1 MLITFF
7 KSLADDIHML
17 ESTWHH
23 VSEQEG
29 MRLQHEDELTRT
41 MDIFRDEHGREP
53 RFAHLTTRRIVR
65 GKFHPGR
72 RVLPPGAVYYEL
84 VYEFTG
90 IGEIGEN
97 EFIDY
102 MRDTCYTDDVEMSGS
117 MELGDQTNEKE
128 ENVA

>member
-53 RFAHLTTRRIVR
+53 RFAHLTTRPYCARKIPSGAQGAAAR
-65 GKFHPGR
+65 C
-72 RVLPPGAVYYEL
+72 RVL
-84 VYEFTG
+84 
-90 IGEIGEN
+90 
-97 EFIDY
+97 
-102 MRDTCYTDDVEMSGS
+102 
-117 MELGDQTNEKE
+117 
-128 ENVA
+128 